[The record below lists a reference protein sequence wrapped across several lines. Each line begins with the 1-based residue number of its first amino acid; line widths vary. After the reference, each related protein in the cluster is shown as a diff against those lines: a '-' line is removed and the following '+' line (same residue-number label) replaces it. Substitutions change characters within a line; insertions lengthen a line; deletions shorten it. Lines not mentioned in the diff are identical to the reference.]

1 MNPYLDPSNNPY
13 LRPAATNP
21 YYDPNPV
28 NPYLQQETAPTPPD
42 VALVRSNAEAG
53 FNEVEKAFQRANESL
68 GLSVDRLKEAVQGV
82 LDSDL
87 AAQANQA
94 EARQAEQA
102 LVANKRLRPRI
113 ARYRDVQSFAGY
125 VDWGL
130 SVSAEQVPL
139 ALSMLAS
146 GTWGRWAEP
155 CALGASR
162 LIKHLAKPQPGPE
175 HCDHFDP
182 IRGMDM
188 KVSLATARG

>member
-1 MNPYLDPSNNPY
+1 MNPYLDPGNNPY

-28 NPYLQQETAPTPPD
+28 NPYIQQETAPTLPD

-53 FNEVEKAFQRANESL
+53 FNEVEKAFQSAIESL

-102 LVANKRLRPRI
+102 LVANERLRPRI

-146 GTWGRWAEP
+146 GALRSLGGAMRIGRVPANQ
-155 CALGASR
+155 ALGKAAAR
-162 LIKHLAKPQPGPE
+162 PGTLRPFRPDPRHGHEGQPCHG
-175 HCDHFDP
+175 
-182 IRGMDM
+182 
-188 KVSLATARG
+188 